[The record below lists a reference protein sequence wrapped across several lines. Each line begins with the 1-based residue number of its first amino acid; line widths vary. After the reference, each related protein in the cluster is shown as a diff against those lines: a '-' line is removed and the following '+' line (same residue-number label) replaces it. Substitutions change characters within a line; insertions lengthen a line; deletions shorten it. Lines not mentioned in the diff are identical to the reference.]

1 MRKALALLSIALFA
15 GTAARAAETVNADPI
30 PPDFLQQFT
39 PFAIQLIQQQFP
51 NAPVKVD
58 PAAEKT
64 VGYHVKEM
72 VGLVA
77 LPDKNLTSK
86 AIDEAGDKEIPVC
99 WIATK
104 SLSISN
110 GEGVLDKEKVAVADF
125 NGMFKLPVFFLA
137 AKGSGA
143 DRTLLVY
150 SKEGKPVVTAPL
162 KKQAGDANVPLGLK
176 LTDIDVEKKALTA
189 TLSLGGAY
197 EATLKMGF
205 AEF

>member
-1 MRKALALLSIALFA
+1 MRKALLALSLVLVA
-15 GTAARAAETVNADPI
+15 GSVARAAAVEAEPI

-39 PFAIQLIQQQFP
+39 PFAIQLIQSQFP

-77 LPDKNLTSK
+77 MPDKNLTCK
-86 AIDEAGDKEIPVC
+86 AIDEAGDKEVPVA

-104 SLSISN
+104 SLSVQN
-110 GEGVLDKEKVAVADF
+110 GDGLLDKEKVAVADF
-125 NGMFKLPVFFLA
+125 NMMFKLPVFFLA

-143 DRTLLVY
+143 DHTLLIY
-150 SKEGKPVVTAPL
+150 SKDGKPVATAPL
-162 KKQAGDANVPLGLK
+162 KKQAGDTNVPLGLK
-176 LTDIDVEKKALTA
+176 LTDIDMEKKTLSA
-189 TLSLGGAY
+189 TLSLNGAY
-197 EATLKMGF
+197 EATIKMGF